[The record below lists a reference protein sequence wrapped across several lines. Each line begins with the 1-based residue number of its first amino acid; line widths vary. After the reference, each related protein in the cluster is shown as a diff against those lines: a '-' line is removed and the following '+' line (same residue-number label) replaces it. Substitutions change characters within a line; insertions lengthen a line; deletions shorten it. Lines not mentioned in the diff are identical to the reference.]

1 MVELDGKRT
10 IAWNGDLTDE
20 YGFIWCMVKED
31 TPGYI
36 PMTGKDELQ
45 APWYLSHFEHHKK
58 EDGTIDMVAARER
71 AMKTAARWNKE
82 QGYTEED
89 VDAILISSMRLGRN

>member
-1 MVELDGKRT
+1 
-10 IAWNGDLTDE
+10 
-20 YGFIWCMVKED
+20 
-31 TPGYI
+31 
-36 PMTGKDELQ
+36 MTGKDELQ

-89 VDAILISSMRLGRN
+89 VDAILTSSVRLGRN

>member
-58 EDGTIDMVAARER
+58 RTAPLTWLLHEK
-71 AMKTAARWNKE
+71 MKTAARWNKE
-82 QGYTEED
+82 QDTEED
-89 VDAILISSMRLGRN
+89 VDAILTSSVRLGRN